1 MRSFTLVLAC
11 AGLLVVDRGGAAA
24 QMVQGPAGGSTG
36 IFGAASGSTAPT
48 IALSLDF
55 DGGYDDVS
63 VPAPSDATSVF
74 VPLQSGYVA
83 SGAANLRFR
92 QASGQRYFL
101 GLASGSV
108 TQQQVGRDLGSYTLK
123 RAESSLEAGVPLGRR
138 AGLLLSAGTSV
149 EPTYLFGVFDDVTRN
164 SPLLPDVP
172 GVSPAPSNA
181 PAVSITEQRWLSNRV
196 STALHR
202 NLTSRQTFR
211 LRYDGLWV
219 RPLEGPGFRSQSHGA
234 MAQHTWNVRENTA
247 LEFLYRFDTS
257 PQVISDIEYPL
268 TSQTV
273 EVRTRVRRAF
283 SASRSLSLMA
293 GGGAVKVRADGVGA
307 ADAVDQFSPTASG
320 SLAYTLTRRWTLSLD
335 ARRDVAVLTGLSA
348 EPFRST
354 SATLSLSGVLARRF
368 SISTFGGYSRGSSL
382 RPGSSAFDV
391 ASVNMQLVYGF
402 TAALGAMLRYT
413 YEENSLAGGP
423 ARSSLPTEFGRNT
436 IRIGV
441 TLWAPLYGRF

>member
-1 MRSFTLVLAC
+1 MKSLTLILAC
-11 AGLLVVDRGGAAA
+11 AGLLAVDHRGAAA
-24 QMVQGPAGGSTG
+24 QMVQGPPGGSTG
-36 IFGAASGSTAPT
+36 IFGAAAGSTAPT
-48 IALSLDF
+48 VALSIDF

-63 VPAPSDATSVF
+63 VPAPSTTTSVF

-123 RAESSLEAGVPLGRR
+123 RAESSLEAGLPMGRR

-149 EPTYLFGVFDDVTRN
+149 EPTYLFGVFDDVSRN
-164 SPLLPDVP
+164 SPLASGVPDVT
-172 GVSPAPSNA
+172 PAPAAA
-181 PAVSITEQRWLSNRV
+181 PAVSITEQRWLSNRF
-196 STALHR
+196 SAALHR
-202 NLTSRQTFR
+202 NVTSRQTFQV
-211 LRYDGLWV
+211 RYDGLWV

-234 MAQHTWNVRENTA
+234 MAQHVWNVRENAA
-247 LEFLYRFDTS
+247 LEFLYRVDSS
-257 PQVISDIEYPL
+257 PQVINDIEYPVS
-268 TSQTV
+268 SQTV
-273 EVRTRVRRAF
+273 EVRTRLRRPF
-283 SASRSLSLMA
+283 SASRSLTFMA
-293 GGGAVKVRADGVGA
+293 GGGGAKIRAEGVGA
-307 ADAVDQFSPTASG
+307 ADTVDQYSPTASA
-320 SLAYTLTRRWTLSLD
+320 SLAYALTRRWTLSLD
-335 ARRDVAVLTGLSA
+335 GRRDVAILTGLSA

-368 SISTFGGYSRGSSL
+368 SMSTFGGYSRGASL

-391 ASVNMQLVYGF
+391 ASVNVQLVYGL
-402 TAALGAMLRYT
+402 TSAVGAMLRYT
-413 YEENSLAGGP
+413 YEENSLAAGP
-423 ARSSLPTEFGRNT
+423 VQSSLPTEFGRNT